1 MRTQYDIKMLLL
13 DILLY
18 DDLLA
23 ATEREMPKCR
33 QGNVY
38 IPDNGDNSIFDI
50 FKEQAKKKDKRP
62 RMSKMILGS
71 ADFDLFDFL

>member
-1 MRTQYDIKMLLL
+1 MRKQYDIKMLLL
-13 DILLY
+13 DVLMY
-18 DDLLA
+18 DDLLSA
-23 ATEREMPKCR
+23 IEREMPKCR

-50 FKEQAKKKDKRP
+50 FKEQAEKKDK
-62 RMSKMILGS
+62 KLKTGEKILNS